1 MINKLKSK
9 NMKKLKFYLM
19 LLVMLIATSAK
30 AENVKYLVFNSGGEE
45 TVIALADEPVM
56 TINEG
61 ILKVTVAGVEKLSAD
76 LSEGL
81 SYSFSETAPTA
92 IQAALN
98 EESSRLEQGHVYI
111 ANAHEGETV
120 RVFTVDG
127 KLVASQRISSEGTAD
142 IDLTALGK
150 GLYIVKSAKTSIKIM
165 NK

>member
-1 MINKLKSK
+1 
-9 NMKKLKFYLM
+9 MKKLKVYLM
-19 LLVMLIATSAK
+19 LLVLFIATSTK

-76 LSEGL
+76 LSAGL

-92 IQAALN
+92 IRAVLA

-111 ANAHEGETV
+111 AHAHEGETV
-120 RVFTVDG
+120 RVFSVDG
-127 KLVASQRISSEGTAD
+127 KLAASQRISSEGTAD
-142 IDLTALGK
+142 IDLTTLGS
-150 GLYIVKSAKTSIKIM
+150 GLYIVKSAKTTIKVM